1 MNSEVIQVQRILITL
16 VVGFIL
22 IVLTGV
28 IVGPKNKE
36 KWFKKRTKYS
46 LFTRRSVFGEFVHFG
61 RPKTW
66 EGAAI
71 LVGLSSVIFG
81 GGYWFVFHY

>member
-1 MNSEVIQVQRILITL
+1 MNSEVIQVQRILITMA
-16 VVGFIL
+16 VGFIL
-22 IVLTGV
+22 IALSGMM
-28 IVGPKNKE
+28 IGSENKE

-66 EGAAI
+66 EGLAV
-71 LVGLSSVIFG
+71 LVVLNSIIFG
-81 GGYWFVFHY
+81 GGYRFVFRY